1 MRGASEVIIALDTPS
16 LEEALGVIDV
26 LGDEARFYKVGL
38 ELYTRVGPRAVA
50 EVIARKKRVFLD
62 LKLHDIPNTVA
73 RAARAISELGV
84 DLLTVHAAGGAKM
97 IEAAREGLDSGTGL
111 LAVTVLTSMAAEDL
125 GATWGRQI
133 ESIPEEVVRLAEL
146 ARVSGAD
153 GVVSA
158 ASDAAQVRAG
168 VGDEFLIVVPGIRP
182 AGADHQDQKRVATP
196 AHAVRAG
203 ADYLVIGRAVT
214 QAPDPAG
221 ALRAMVAEMDLS
233 L

>member
-1 MRGASEVIIALDTPS
+1 
-16 LEEALGVIDV
+16 
-26 LGDEARFYKVGL
+26 
-38 ELYTRVGPRAVA
+38 
-50 EVIARKKRVFLD
+50 
-62 LKLHDIPNTVA
+62 
-73 RAARAISELGV
+73 
-84 DLLTVHAAGGAKM
+84 
-97 IEAAREGLDSGTGL
+97 
-111 LAVTVLTSMAAEDL
+111 
-125 GATWGRQI
+125 
-133 ESIPEEVVRLAEL
+133 EL